1 MYACMYVGGF
11 FSSLFKSKS
20 PAKEN
25 KPAPVVTIEA
35 KLPPPNS
42 YNAGRCPVD
51 AVCMY
56 VCMYVQ
62 WLDVREFSSCRNR

>member
-56 VCMYVQ
+56 VCTVA
-62 WLDVREFSSCRNR
+62 